1 MEQLEMRVFAAIVA
15 ANTTWHEI
23 NVIAQKC
30 WGMLAGN
37 IANITWNLAC
47 PQNMISSY
55 LKRFCRSC
63 VIIRAGILPICET
76 EMVPYQNHN
85 HFVSI

>member
-1 MEQLEMRVFAAIVA
+1 MHMFAAIVA

-37 IANITWNLAC
+37 IVNNHLA
-47 PQNMISSY
+47 PGMST
-55 LKRFCRSC
+55 KRNF
-63 VIIRAGILPICET
+63 ILFEEILQKLCHHQS
-76 EMVPYQNHN
+76 V
-85 HFVSI
+85 F

>member
-1 MEQLEMRVFAAIVA
+1 MHMFAAIVA

-37 IANITWNLAC
+37 IANITWHLAC
-47 PQNMISSY
+47 SQN
-55 LKRFCRSC
+55 
-63 VIIRAGILPICET
+63 II
-76 EMVPYQNHN
+76 
-85 HFVSI
+85 